1 MSSYFRPAVDAMQG
15 YIPGEQPKP
24 GTRILKLNTN
34 ENPYPPSPNAMAVL
48 RNFDGELLR
57 RYPHPYANAFREAI
71 ADVLEVPLDW
81 IIVGNGSDEILNLLI
96 RACAEADSRR
106 VVYPTPTYV
115 LYKTLAAIQPATVLE
130 VPYGQN
136 YQLPL
141 DALLEAQ
148 GSVTFIASPNS
159 PSGHLVSNDD
169 LRRLAQGLSGVLVVD
184 EAYVDFADDT
194 ALPLVSEF
202 ENVIVTRTL
211 SKGYSLAGLRLG
223 FGIAQPGLLS
233 GLFKVKDS
241 YNIDAIAAAMGAAAM
256 MDQDYKNQCAE
267 RVKLSRQHL
276 SQELQKL
283 GFKVPPS
290 QTNFLLVTPPREN
303 AEDIYLALKA
313 RGILVR
319 YFNHSGLEK
328 QLRITVG
335 TDEQNQTLIE
345 ALIDLI

>member
-1 MSSYFRPAVDAMQG
+1 MSSYFRPAVDAMEG

-34 ENPYPPSPNAMAVL
+34 ENPYPPSPEAMAVL
-48 RNFDGELLR
+48 RNLDGELLR
-57 RYPHPYANAFREAI
+57 RYPHPYANTFREAI
-71 ADVLEVPLDW
+71 AQALEIPLDW

-96 RACAEADSRR
+96 RACGEGDHRQ

-130 VPYGQN
+130 IPYGEN

-141 DALLEAQ
+141 DALLNAQ
-148 GSVTFIASPNS
+148 GAVTFIASPNS

-169 LRRLAQGLSGVLVVD
+169 LRRLAAGLSGVLVID
-184 EAYVDFADDT
+184 EAYIDFANDT
-194 ALPLVSEF
+194 ALPLVREF
-202 ENVIVTRTL
+202 ENVMVTRTL

-223 FGIAQPGLLS
+223 FGIAQPKLLS

-241 YNIDAIAAAMGAAAM
+241 YNIDAIAALMGAAAM
-256 MDQDYKNQCAE
+256 ADQTYKNQCAE
-267 RVKLSRQHL
+267 RVKHSRQHL

-303 AEDIYLALKA
+303 AEEIYLGLKA